1 MLRQFFLVFVIFI
14 SCWGT
19 GNAFNERFYNVNQL
33 FGISLRE
40 VNSVCS
46 DNRGFIWASS
56 KFGIIRISGD
66 DHKMYKLPYAN
77 TNIISVK
84 IFFENGRLV
93 AYSNNGQVFLFN
105 SITDRFELLVDLS
118 VELKRRHIYVLN
130 VFVDSSG
137 AFWIG
142 TSIGMY
148 RFESGQLSV
157 PYEFRRDNFVLF
169 DYDDKR
175 FMMVHNEGFTLLDK
189 HQQKITPL
197 FALTAYSPLL
207 PSSIYYDKIK
217 NRLWIGTM
225 SKGLYLFDFDSK
237 SFRRV
242 LEATFPTQPVLAIER
257 NSPSTILVG
266 VDGYGILELDS
277 DGNTVNRVLR
287 EQVNDPNSVRGNGV
301 YDIFC
306 DENNRVWVATYSGG
320 LSFFDQA
327 SPIVSQLSHQ
337 INNVNS
343 LFNDDV
349 NSIVEDKY
357 GKLWFGTN
365 NGISCW
371 DKSTDKWVHLL
382 NDQTGRPK
390 VFLSLCEDNQ
400 GRIWAGSYSSGVY
413 VFDSK
418 NYKELAH
425 YTSNEGDPTLMSNFI
440 LHVFTDSEGDVWM
453 GGVYGAC
460 SCYLTKTGQ
469 FRTYSREPI
478 NVFQELSPGQILL
491 GTSYGLLQLDK
502 QTGAI
507 KYLYLASAI
516 TDILLLDGKAWLA
529 TGGEGLVKYDP
540 VSQAF
545 EIIDDK
551 TGLPSNF
558 VKSLRYADGYIWIG
572 TEGGMF
578 RLDPKDNNVVT
589 YESNYLLSRSS
600 FNKTANCKLKN
611 GQLVW
616 GTNKGAL
623 FFHPSQLRE
632 MSSEGQIYFEDLQ
645 VSGRSV
651 RDIDGFGLTQP
662 VDSLA
667 SITLSHFQ
675 NTISLELLP
684 IKTTAGAKLS
694 WILENFDNGWS
705 IPSDNNIVTYTN
717 MPSGKFTLKI
727 RLYDGSQSRVIAER
741 VLDIVVVPPF
751 WRSFWFLGGIYVI
764 ILGFALLVLQY
775 IIKSI
780 RQKHTEEKV
789 RFFTNTAHDI
799 RTLLTLI
806 KAPVEELNK
815 EQGLS
820 EVGKYYLDVAVT
832 QARKLSSVV
841 TQLMDFQKV
850 DVGKEHLSLSMVNMP
865 KFVVNRLSMFK
876 SLAASNNIEIE
887 FNSSALDYYTA
898 IDEAKMERVVDN
910 LVSNAIKYSNT
921 NGKVSVNFEGD
932 GKHWRMKVVD
942 NGIGMNKSVQR
953 NLFQEF
959 FRGENAINSKVGGTG
974 IGLLLVKNYITLHN
988 GSVNL
993 KSQENIGTTFEVV
1006 VPYRK
1011 VVSMDGDAVAV
1022 DVPTNLGVN
1031 LVGADTADSEA
1042 EDITG
1047 TVSMRIL
1054 IVEDNDD
1061 LLMFMRKALS
1071 SEFELITATDG
1082 IEAWELITKHMPDL
1096 VVSDVM
1102 MPNMDGFDLCRLM
1115 KSTYE
1120 TSHIPI
1126 VLLTAL
1132 SDKTEQLK
1140 GLGLGADD
1148 YLTKPFDIGLLVHR
1162 IKSIIRNRSV
1172 VREKTLKLIRI
1183 NTSEPVVA
1191 NEMNDKFMKKMVEVT
1206 KENIANSVFTKDDF
1220 AAALNVSPS
1229 LLYKKVKSLTNLSPS
1244 EFIKVVRLNYA
1255 QELLQSRTHS
1265 VTEVSEMCGFTSVGY
1280 FSTVFRKHFGIS
1292 PSEV

>member
-1 MLRQFFLVFVIFI
+1 MLRHFFLVFGFFLCFWVT
-14 SCWGT
+14 SS
-19 GNAFNERFYNVNQL
+19 AFNERFYNVNQL

-56 KFGIIRISGD
+56 KFGIIRIAGD

-77 TNIISVK
+77 TNIITVK
-84 IFFENGRLV
+84 MTFENGRLV
-93 AYSNNGQVFLFN
+93 AYSNNGQIFLFN
-105 SITDRFELLVDLS
+105 AITDRFDLLVDLS
-118 VELKRRHIYVLN
+118 VELKRRHIYILN
-130 VFVDSSG
+130 VTVDNSG
-137 AFWIG
+137 AYWIG
-142 TSIGMY
+142 SSIGMY
-148 RFESGQLSV
+148 RFVSGELSI
-157 PYEFRRDNFVLF
+157 PYEYRRDNYALL
-169 DYDDKR
+169 DYDAER
-175 FMMVHNEGFTLLDK
+175 FLMVHNQGLTLFGK
-189 HQQKITPL
+189 HQQEITPL
-197 FALTAYSPLL
+197 YELKEHLPLL
-207 PSSIYYDKIK
+207 PSSIYFDKIK
-217 NRLWIGTM
+217 NRLWIGSM
-225 SKGLYLFDFDSK
+225 SNGLYLYDFNDR
-237 SFRRV
+237 SFRRL
-242 LEATFPTQPVLAIER
+242 LESTFPTQPVLAIER
-257 NSPSTILVG
+257 SSPSTILVG
-266 VDGYGILELDS
+266 VDGYGLLELDS
-277 DGNTVNRVLR
+277 EGTKILRVLR
-287 EQVNDPNSVRGNGV
+287 EQVNNPNSLKGNGV

-306 DENNRVWVATYSGG
+306 DANNRVWVATYSGG

-327 SPIVSQLSHQ
+327 SPIVSQWSHQ

-382 NDQTGRPK
+382 NDQSGRPK

-418 NYKELAH
+418 TYKELAH
-425 YTSNEGDPTLMSNFI
+425 YISNVGDPTSMSNFI
-440 LHVFTDSEGDVWM
+440 LHVFTDSDGDVWV

-460 SCYLTKTGQ
+460 SCYSSKTGQ
-469 FRTYSREPI
+469 LRTYSREPI
-478 NVFQELSPGQILL
+478 NVFNELSPGQMLL

-502 QTGAI
+502 KSGAI

-529 TGGEGLVKYDP
+529 TGGEGIVKYDP

-551 TGLPSNF
+551 SGLPSNF
-558 VKSLRYADGYIWIG
+558 VRSLRYADGFIWIG

-578 RLDPKDNNVVT
+578 RLDPKDKNVVT

-600 FNKTANCKLKN
+600 FNKTANGKLKN

-623 FFHPSQLRE
+623 FFHPSQLQE
-632 MSSEGQIYFEDLQ
+632 MPSEGQIYFDDLQ

-651 RDIDGFGLTQP
+651 RGLDGFELKQP
-662 VDSLA
+662 VDSLT

-694 WILENFDNGWS
+694 WILEGFDNGWS
-705 IPSDNNIVTYTN
+705 MPSDNYIITYTN
-717 MPSGKFTLKI
+717 MPSGKFSLKI

-751 WRSFWFLGGIYVI
+751 WRSLWFLGGIYII

-865 KFVVNRLSMFK
+865 KYVVNRLSMFK
-876 SLAASNNIEIE
+876 SLAASTNIDIE
-887 FNSSALDYYTA
+887 FNSSVLDYYTA

-910 LVSNAIKYSNT
+910 LVSNAIKYSNA
-921 NGKVSVNFEGD
+921 NGKVTVVFEGD
-932 GKHWRMKVVD
+932 SKNWRMRVID
-942 NGIGMNKSVQR
+942 NGIGMNKMVQR

-974 IGLLLVKNYITLHN
+974 IGLLLVKNYVTLHN
-988 GSVNL
+988 GSITL
-993 KSQENIGTTFEVV
+993 KSQENFGTTFEVV

-1011 VVSMDGDAVAV
+1011 IIDFDSVAADAPAV
-1022 DVPTNLGVN
+1022 LGGSL
-1031 LVGADTADSEA
+1031 LVADTPESES
-1042 EDITG
+1042 EEITG
-1047 TVSMRIL
+1047 PVAMRIL

-1071 SEFELITATDG
+1071 SEFELITAIDG
-1082 IEAWELITKHMPDL
+1082 VEAWELITKHMPDL

-1102 MPNMDGFDLCRLM
+1102 MPNMDGFELCKLM

-1148 YLTKPFDIGLLVHR
+1148 YLTKPFDMGLLVHR

-1172 VREKTLKLIRI
+1172 VREKTLRLIRI

-1244 EFIKVVRLNYA
+1244 EFIKVVRLNNA
-1255 QELLQSRTHS
+1255 QELLQSRSHS